1 MISHSIITR
10 ASAGDTALKQIDTY
24 YKDAKD
30 DYYSKENQPSQW
42 QGKLAQEL
50 GLNGVVDKENFID
63 LLAGKD
69 PKDYRKQL
77 RPDKFNRKE
86 ANTRLAIDLTFNA
99 PKSISIESLVNN
111 KSDVLKAHEEA
122 VAKTLAIIEE
132 RAETRIK
139 HNGIS
144 QVEKTGK
151 LAIAKFR
158 HETNRNLDP
167 HLHTHAVI
175 VNLTKRADGQ
185 YRALHND
192 EIIKHTKDF
201 TKIYQGFLAKELKEK
216 GYAIRVTKD
225 GFELAHINDEQIK
238 AFSSRSKE
246 INAELESKGLTR
258 ETATTADKQ
267 NAALD
272 TRQRKNEKDI
282 VQARHKWR
290 ITANQIGI
298 TGYKAQPVIAV
309 QATAGQG
316 TVKQKS
322 MNDFENVFNTGKD
335 EKTNLFKAEYLLNDY
350 QKQYQQVK
358 NQERTEQ
365 GGSNSESRATA
376 ERGSHADSRDRAGAG
391 LVDGRPTRAAHAG
404 IHGTAGASTGTGA
417 EASRTATVSTTAE
430 TRAKGQGDSERTGQ
444 TIGGIES
451 QYSQLG
457 ENSYSRFGNSR
468 TLYGYGI
475 DQEKDFAG
483 AFSQQI
489 QQQHNP
495 TGTENFSDSMRAMPS
510 ITMANLDTSS
520 HMLLPANQEIQLFQ
534 SRTEYFI
541 GLRGDSDRF
550 RNDESGI
557 KDDKEDL
564 DDIMAMD
571 YHMADNL
578 RLKWQDTLED
588 IESSDINTNELYV
601 QNVDDLKRYA
611 VNHLTDKDHII
622 EHDTLKNILVEK
634 GLGIIDYSQVDD
646 IIEEMKN
653 ENWIIKTDAMYKLNG
668 KIYTDYALKDHL
680 GVYEQVDDKQFSNI
694 LERNGVEK
702 LNSIYTTQRAIN
714 VDNNI
719 INKLEQSKGIYNPT
733 YNTEEANLK
742 LDNTTLKKEQRQ
754 CAEMILTTNDSVV
767 GIQGYAGTGKSFMVS
782 KTKEILEEKGKEL
795 HIFAPYASQVKN
807 LQKDGLDA
815 NTVAKFLLSKKM
827 QEKLDENSVIVIDEA
842 GVLNSKQMS
851 QILNLREQ
859 IGCQLVLL
867 GDKAQTKAVEAG
879 TPFELMQKHGMTTG
893 ELKDIQRQKDEQLR
907 ESVIKSVQ
915 GDFKKSVELLKDLYQ
930 VEKKEDRHNAIVNK
944 YMSFSENEREQT
956 LIVSGSN
963 ADRRSI
969 NELIREQQGVKGKG
983 IETTKLIQAD
993 KSTEEL
999 SHAITYYKGDYV
1011 TFNKVNKKDGIE
1023 ANKAYEVLGRD
1034 LKTNHLIVRGDDNQE
1049 ISVKLTKA
1057 KQASCYTAEDME
1069 LSVGDKI
1076 RITKTDKEKGIST
1089 GDLFEIKSLS
1099 RDAGEAYAEDKN
1111 GMGYTFK
1118 VEEKHHIDHSHA
1130 MTVHAAQGLTYDNV
1144 ICDFNT
1150 KSRTLS
1156 QETYYVG
1163 VSRARENAFIFTNS
1177 IEEMPDKISQTATKH
1192 NATDLIDN
1200 HKDMGLYNHLNN
1212 DIIVNNQNLI
1222 DGANINKD
1230 KNQVEQGG
1238 YGQAESDKWKAMIDY
1253 VDDFVTSN
1261 STNEKIANFVINQY
1275 EDKEEFYNQN
1285 SFGKNLE
1292 YNTTLNS
1299 FHSDDHTMDSGVRDL
1314 IAYQIKEDSDL
1325 HNNNL
1330 SATISQYVAVDEP
1343 QHAKMIDDTVA
1354 YLQGNDNVNMS
1365 DVNKVM
1371 ETYATNKVHEEYAS
1385 YVEATNKELVLDTKF
1400 DEPSNKINPAEE
1412 YFHNFVEPQLN
1423 KLGLNFDKLTYKGD
1437 DENYFRADL
1446 ALENPNVNSQY
1457 EASLRIN
1464 EDGGVELKINKFTDL
1479 GHEQK
1484 GKYEDVSHIFNQT
1497 DIENGEVNLS
1507 KKTFEVEVKRG
1518 HPSND
1523 YNGTE
1528 AMDETII
1535 SKTNHAGIANRIF
1548 DDSDFA
1554 THLKGA
1560 SLKKDGQELVNSKD
1574 RDNSMEMD

>member
-316 TVKQKS
+316 TLKQKS

-376 ERGSHADSRDRAGAG
+376 ERGNHADSRDRAGAG

-457 ENSYSRFGNSR
+457 ENSYSGFGNSR

-495 TGTENFSDSMRAMPS
+495 TGTENFSDSMRVMPS

-653 ENWIIKTDAMYKLNG
+653 ENLIIKTDAMYKLNG

-983 IETTKLIQAD
+983 IETTKLIQSD

-999 SHAITYYKGDYV
+999 SHAITYHKGDYV

-1034 LKTNHLIVRGDDNQE
+1034 LKTNHLIVRGDDNQK

-1057 KQASCYTAEDME
+1057 KQASSYTAEDME

-1118 VEEKHHIDHSHA
+1118 VDEKHHIDHSHA

-1192 NATDLIDN
+1192 NAIELFDN
-1200 HKDMGLYNHLNN
+1200 SLSNN
-1212 DIIVNNQNLI
+1212 LDSDEIIEK
-1222 DGANINKD
+1222 GKNINAQI
-1230 KNQVEQGG
+1230 NE
-1238 YGQAESDKWKAMIDY
+1238 
-1253 VDDFVTSN
+1253 FTS
-1261 STNEKIANFVINQY
+1261 
-1275 EDKEEFYNQN
+1275 
-1285 SFGKNLE
+1285 
-1292 YNTTLNS
+1292 
-1299 FHSDDHTMDSGVRDL
+1299 
-1314 IAYQIKEDSDL
+1314 
-1325 HNNNL
+1325 
-1330 SATISQYVAVDEP
+1330 
-1343 QHAKMIDDTVA
+1343 
-1354 YLQGNDNVNMS
+1354 
-1365 DVNKVM
+1365 
-1371 ETYATNKVHEEYAS
+1371 EYAS
-1385 YVEATNKELVLDTKF
+1385 NPELAKLVIDSFESNAEFINQHEFSLQNKYESYQTLDNSYGLSKSFSENINDIENLIKSDEENHKNIFDTLNQYVQITEDEHSKMVKETVLYLEGNSDVDMDKVGKVLDTYIMNRIMDEYTSYTHTMEKEIIVDAEF
-1400 DEPSNKINPAEE
+1400 DKPSNTLNPAQE
-1412 YFHNFVEPQLN
+1412 YFEKFVEPQLD
-1423 KLGLNFDKLTYKGD
+1423 KLGLNFEKSTYSGTN
-1437 DENYFRADL
+1437 ENYFRADL
-1446 ALENPNVNSQY
+1446 TTGSNNAKSFY
-1457 EASLRIN
+1457 EASLTLN
-1464 EDGGVELKINKFTDL
+1464 DDGGVQLSIGKYTDL
-1479 GHEQK
+1479 EHEK
-1484 GKYEDVSHIFNQT
+1484 RGKYEETLHIFNKEDVESGQ
-1497 DIENGEVNLS
+1497 INLG

-1518 HPSND
+1518 HSATD
-1523 YNGTE
+1523 GIE

-1535 SKTNHAGIANRIF
+1535 SKTNHADIANRIF